1 MNKLSSLIYMT
12 YFDFA
17 VQYRKTMIGP
27 VWVLLG
33 PTLFIST
40 LGLLFGEV
48 SNVEADVFIPHLSI
62 GLITWTLVSGFV
74 NGSTTVFQ
82 RNRAQIMQG
91 GMSLLDIVAVDVMRT
106 ILLFLHQLVIL
117 VVIFVLYDLSWT
129 SYSWVSLLGVVL
141 LIINGAWLTLFL
153 GIVGARY
160 RDLSEIVMAV
170 MRIAFLATPIIWL
183 PAERGSGG
191 IMGAFLAYN
200 PFYHFLDIVRAPLL
214 GESISMLSWSVVL
227 AFTLLG
233 TILARVFYKGLGFRV
248 PLWV

>member
-1 MNKLSSLIYMT
+1 MNRLSSLIYIT

-40 LGLLFGEV
+40 LGVLFSEV
-48 SNVEADVFIPHLSI
+48 SNVDANQFIPHLAI
-62 GLITWTLVSGFV
+62 GLITWTLVSGFIT
-74 NGSTTVFQ
+74 GSTTVFQ
-82 RNRAQIMQG
+82 RSRAQIMQG

-106 ILLFLHQLVIL
+106 VLHFLHQIVIILVI
-117 VVIFVLYDLSWT
+117 FFYYDLTWT
-129 SYSWVSLLGVVL
+129 LHSWVSLLGLVI
-141 LIINGAWLTLFL
+141 LIANGTWLTMFL

-160 RDLSEIVMAV
+160 RDLSEVVTAV

-191 IMGAFLAYN
+191 IMGAFLTFN
-200 PFYHFLDIVRAPLL
+200 PLYHFLDIVRAPLL
-214 GESISMLSWSVVL
+214 GQSIAPLTWIVV
-227 AFTLLG
+227 G
-233 TILARVFYKGLGFRV
+233 TITVIGFLVTIVFYRRLGFRV